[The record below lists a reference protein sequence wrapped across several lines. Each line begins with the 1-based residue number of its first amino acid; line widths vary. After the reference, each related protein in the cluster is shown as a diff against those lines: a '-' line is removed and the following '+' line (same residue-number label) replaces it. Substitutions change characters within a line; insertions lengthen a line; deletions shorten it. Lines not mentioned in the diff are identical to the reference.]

1 LSSANPVSAS
11 GYASELGVEVARE
24 LGVGHPGAEEAR
36 LRTRPL
42 TPPAASGRP
51 GGERR
56 FDESD
61 PVGRCLAVTETM
73 AQLDVFVTAGGLRV
87 AGSGAGCHCVRAS
100 QAGISSSFRS
110 ETCIPGRMAMRPNA
124 RALELGV

>member
-1 LSSANPVSAS
+1 VS
-11 GYASELGVEVARE
+11 
-24 LGVGHPGAEEAR
+24 GHLGAEEAR

-42 TPPAASGRP
+42 TPPAASGGT

-87 AGSGAGCHCVRAS
+87 TGSGAGCRCVRAS
-100 QAGISSSFRS
+100 QAGISLSFRS
-110 ETCIPGRMAMRPNA
+110 ETFIPGRMAMRPNA

>member
-1 LSSANPVSAS
+1 
-11 GYASELGVEVARE
+11 LGVEVARE
-24 LGVGHPGAEEAR
+24 LGVGHLGAEEAR

-42 TPPAASGRP
+42 TPPAASGGP
-51 GGERR
+51 GGKRR

-100 QAGISSSFRS
+100 QAGISSFRS